1 MPVELVGLD
10 VGHAVEGA
18 EDVGDGEVGTG
29 SVEHESTVRL
39 GEAEIGLE
47 RGREWEGGRRKE
59 GLT

>member
-39 GEAEIGLE
+39 GK
-47 RGREWEGGRRKE
+47 KE
-59 GLT
+59 GIVG